1 MPHRRMKSTAYLMLT
16 RLTLM
21 SFLAAGANAAST
33 EGATPAET
41 LVRAMR
47 SDELAVSAAKRA
59 FIGGAVEGYSDT
71 SAACIKKVDYKNFT
85 TRFSRVV
92 EQVLKPAEIDT
103 ALAFYQS
110 TAGVKYVEGTFRR
123 LRASLGDDSGLPKI
137 AGTEDI
143 SPEERDAISAFAS
156 SDLGRKIAGKQ
167 MTESPAALQFG
178 RDMVEEIGQKCSK
191 SKK

>member
-1 MPHRRMKSTAYLMLT
+1 MKTIASALLV
-16 RLTLM
+16 L
-21 SFLAAGANAAST
+21 LALASAASAAPT
-33 EGATPAET
+33 ETPSRAET

-59 FIGGAVEGYSDT
+59 FASGAVEGYSD
-71 SAACIKKVDYKNFT
+71 ANAGCLKRVDYRNFT

-92 EQVLKPAEIDT
+92 DQVLTPSEIET
-103 ALAFYQS
+103 ALTFYQS
-110 TAGVKYVEGTFRR
+110 SAGVKYVEGTFRR
-123 LRASLGDDSGLPKI
+123 LRASLGDESGLPKI
-137 AGTEDI
+137 AGVEDI
-143 SPEERDAISAFAS
+143 SPDERDAISAFAS

-191 SKK
+191 SRK

>member
-1 MPHRRMKSTAYLMLT
+1 MKTTACLLLML
-16 RLTLM
+16 
-21 SFLAAGANAAST
+21 SLAATVGAAPA
-33 EGATPAET
+33 ETPSGAET

-59 FIGGAVEGYSDT
+59 FASGAVEGYADAST
-71 SAACIKKVDYKNFT
+71 GCLKRVDYKDFT
-85 TRFSRVV
+85 ARFSRVID
-92 EQVLKPAEIDT
+92 QVLTPAEIET
-103 ALAFYQS
+103 ALTFYQS

-123 LRASLGDDSGLPKI
+123 LRASLGEDSWLPKI

-156 SDLGRKIAGKQ
+156 SDLGRKISGKQ
-167 MTESPAALQFG
+167 MTESPAAKQFG

-191 SKK
+191 PKK

>member
-1 MPHRRMKSTAYLMLT
+1 MPHRRMKITACFLLMLS
-16 RLTLM
+16 LTSM
-21 SFLAAGANAAST
+21 AGAAPAES
-33 EGATPAET
+33 PSQAET

-59 FIGGAVEGYSDT
+59 FARGAVDSYADA
-71 SAACIKKVDYKNFT
+71 SAGCLKKVDYKNFT
-85 TRFSRVV
+85 ARFSHVV
-92 EQVLKPAEIDT
+92 DQVLTVSEIET
-103 ALAFYQS
+103 ALTFYQS
-110 TAGVKYVEGTFRR
+110 SAGVKFVEGTFRR
-123 LRASLGDDSGLPKI
+123 LRASLGEDSWLPKI

-191 SKK
+191 PKR

>member
-1 MPHRRMKSTAYLMLT
+1 MKITVYPLLML
-16 RLTLM
+16 
-21 SFLAAGANAAST
+21 FLAATSGAA
-33 EGATPAET
+33 PADAPSRSET

-59 FIGGAVEGYSDT
+59 FASGA
-71 SAACIKKVDYKNFT
+71 IKDYAEANAGCLKRVDYKNFT
-85 TRFSRVV
+85 ARFSRVV
-92 EQVLKPAEIDT
+92 DQVLTPSEIES
-103 ALAFYQS
+103 ALTFYQS

-123 LRASLGDDSGLPKI
+123 LRASLGEESGLPKI
-137 AGTEDI
+137 PGVEDI

-191 SKK
+191 PRR

>member
-1 MPHRRMKSTAYLMLT
+1 
-16 RLTLM
+16 
-21 SFLAAGANAAST
+21 
-33 EGATPAET
+33 
-41 LVRAMR
+41 MR

-59 FIGGAVEGYSDT
+59 FASGAVEGYANAS
-71 SAACIKKVDYKNFT
+71 SGCLKRVDYKDFT
-85 TRFSRVV
+85 ARLARVV
-92 EQVLKPAEIDT
+92 DQVLTPSEIET

-123 LRASLGDDSGLPKI
+123 LRASLGEESGLPKV
-137 AGTEDI
+137 AGVEDI

-156 SDLGRKIAGKQ
+156 SALGRKIAGKQ

-178 RDMVEEIGQKCSK
+178 RDMVEEIGQKCAK

>member
-1 MPHRRMKSTAYLMLT
+1 MKIIVYPLLMLLFT
-16 RLTLM
+16 AT
-21 SFLAAGANAAST
+21 AGAAPAEAPSR
-33 EGATPAET
+33 AET

-59 FIGGAVEGYSDT
+59 FASGA
-71 SAACIKKVDYKNFT
+71 IKDYAPASPGCLKRVDYKTFT
-85 TRFSRVV
+85 ARFSRVV
-92 EQVLKPAEIDT
+92 DQVLSPSEIET
-103 ALAFYQS
+103 ALTFYES
-110 TAGVKYVEGTFRR
+110 PAGVKYVEGTLRR
-123 LRASLGDDSGLPKI
+123 LRASLGEDSWLPKI
-137 AGTEDI
+137 AGVEDI

-191 SKK
+191 PGK

>member
-1 MPHRRMKSTAYLMLT
+1 MKTTVYLLLILSLTAI
-16 RLTLM
+16 
-21 SFLAAGANAAST
+21 AGAAPAEAPSS
-33 EGATPAET
+33 AET

-59 FIGGAVEGYSDT
+59 FARGAVEGYADA
-71 SAACIKKVDYKNFT
+71 SAGCLKRVDYKTFT

-92 EQVLKPAEIDT
+92 DQVLTPSEIET
-103 ALAFYQS
+103 ALTFYQS
-110 TAGVKYVEGTFRR
+110 SAGVKYVEGTFRR
-123 LRASLGDDSGLPKI
+123 LRASLGEESGLPKI
-137 AGTEDI
+137 PGVEDI